1 MLPAIR
7 KQANFAFRKMRPERR
22 ENAVGEVVCAVCV
35 AFARLV
41 AQGKANV
48 ACPSALTR
56 FAVKQFRSGRRLGCK
71 LNIKDVSST
80 HCQLQKHI
88 KLGRLDRQD
97 RETGEWEEILLE
109 DRRAGPAATAAAR
122 IDVHDWFQR
131 MRPRDRRIAQTLAIG
146 ERTLD
151 VAKRFKI
158 SAGRVSQ
165 KRQEFYPRLA
175 GVPGREGPWPAG
187 GHRSKLMR
195 EVWNVWPCCIR
206 LSVVRRPVVGNRESA
221 LLTIGLP
228 YFSPG

>member
-1 MLPAIR
+1 MRASAKPPRRQKTAPAWHAAFLAMLPAIR

-35 AFARLV
+35 TFARLV
-41 AQGKANV
+41 AQGKANI

-165 KRQEFYPRLA
+165 KRQEFYHDWQEFQGEKDHGQQA
-175 GVPGREGPWPAG
+175 AIAA
-187 GHRSKLMR
+187 S
-195 EVWNVWPCCIR
+195 
-206 LSVVRRPVVGNRESA
+206 
-221 LLTIGLP
+221 
-228 YFSPG
+228 